1 MPRGTVEEFLQVISG
16 NKRPQFVEIL
26 SHHRYT
32 PGQKNGSLN
41 KNSRLGTRLAP
52 KPTPYAEVLH
62 VLRTNV
68 LMGVDYE
75 RMVNLQRQREM
86 EAALRDLSAD
96 LPSFVKL
103 TVDVEPFHAE
113 ALFNGKGE
121 RDPLFPKLAA
131 RHKETGQRY
140 LVFWPACDQAG
151 QPIPNL
157 SEYFDETG
165 RKLDFK
171 AELEEYW
178 KLSGTS
184 KTQGTAKPL
193 RWRTVK
199 FENVVEIRAGKLVW
213 DMRPIPAVA
222 G

>member
-1 MPRGTVEEFLQVISG
+1 MPRGTVEEFLQVIST

-26 SHHRYT
+26 SHHRYK

-41 KNSRLGTRLAP
+41 KNSRLGTKLAP
-52 KPTPYAEVLH
+52 KPTPYREVLH
-62 VLRTNV
+62 VLRTNA

-75 RMVNLQRQREM
+75 KMVNLQRQREAS
-86 EAALRDLSAD
+86 AALADLSAD

-103 TVDVEPFHAE
+103 TVEVDEFKAE
-113 ALFNGKGE
+113 ALFSGKGE

-140 LVFWPACDQAG
+140 LVYWPACDNTGHPLLNQ
-151 QPIPNL
+151 

-165 RKLDFK
+165 RRLDFK
-171 AELEEYW
+171 DELEEYW
-178 KLSGTS
+178 KASSTP
-184 KTQGTAKPL
+184 KTQGTAKPIH
-193 RWRTVK
+193 WRTVK
-199 FENVVEIRAGKLVW
+199 FENVLEIRAGKLVW
-213 DMRPIPAVA
+213 DMRPIPVNV